1 MDRAPTTPRRRADED
16 DKGPPETNTG
26 ADVSTRYRRCGENAA
41 IEDEGLVPVLAL
53 VPEVLLVA
61 VAAAKQVGVVLKA
74 PKLLLVPAALLS
86 AAEDEGRSMVVAS
99 GAALYL

>member
-1 MDRAPTTPRRRADED
+1 MDRAPTTPRRQADGD

-26 ADVSTRYRRCGENAA
+26 ADVSTGYRRRGEYAA

-61 VAAAKQVGVVLKA
+61 VAAAKQVGAVLEA
-74 PKLLLVPAALLS
+74 PKLLLVLPAALLK
-86 AAEDEGRSMVVAS
+86 AAEVEGRSMVGTNWS
-99 GAALYL
+99 